1 MTLQHRNLPE
11 LFLAAASN
19 GSPRP
24 FLIWRDGE
32 SVVELSRPDAIGR
45 VAALAA
51 GLRKLGIDPGDRVGI
66 LAPSSPEWVLFDWAV
81 LCAGAVTV
89 PMFSNLSPENLAW
102 EMRDAGLKLL
112 LIQDAAQA
120 DLVRGIVPEGV
131 ALVSIDSVPGVR
143 GWTELF
149 DPVADAAGWI
159 GNSAA
164 RIDPTQPATIIYTS
178 GSTGRPKGV
187 VLGHGGLCFQV
198 AGAQKRFPIDPSEDL
213 GLSCLPLAHVFER
226 MVSFFHC
233 ANGYPLAVSRDVQK
247 VGEDLKVFR
256 PTIFTVVPRLLEKMI
271 AKIEAGVES
280 AGPVKKWIGKAA
292 LLEAASSRHILSTPA
307 SAVFDRLAWS
317 KIREQLGGRLR
328 LVVSGGAPLMPRTES
343 LLSRVGIPVYQGYGM
358 TELSPVISVNFP
370 GANRIGTVGPPMPGV
385 DVVVAQDGEVLVR
398 SPSVLLGFWNDP
410 QGRDQVVDAQ
420 GWLHTGDLGRIAPD
434 GFLELTGRKKDLCK
448 TAGGKYVA
456 PVPIEDAIARHPWIE
471 HAVVS
476 ADDRKFVS
484 CILSLDSAA
493 IRRHLGSSGS
503 IQSVPEF
510 VSSPAFHAEIERF
523 MGKLNQ
529 GLDEWA
535 KVRRWV
541 VAPRPFG
548 IETGELTPTLKVR
561 RAEVLEKHRALLD
574 SLYKS
579 R

>member
-11 LFLAAASN
+11 LFLAAVSN
-19 GSPRP
+19 GSRRP
-24 FLIWRDGE
+24 FLIWRDGG
-32 SVVELSRPDAIGR
+32 SVVELSRPDALAR
-45 VAALAA
+45 VASLAA
-51 GLRKLGIDPGDRVGI
+51 GLRAHGIAPGDRVGI
-66 LAPSSPEWVLFDWAV
+66 LAPSSPEWVLFDWAI

-120 DLVRGIVPEGV
+120 ALVRGILPEGME
-131 ALVSIDSVPGVR
+131 LVSIDPVPGVR
-143 GWTELF
+143 GWMDLAENL
-149 DPVADAAGWI
+149 ADGAGWI
-159 GNSAA
+159 SDNAA
-164 RIDPTQPATIIYTS
+164 RIESSQPATIIYTS

-198 AGAQKRFPIDPSEDL
+198 AGARKRFPTDPSLDL

-226 MVSFFHC
+226 LVSFFHY

-247 VGEDLKVFR
+247 VGKALKIFR

-292 LLEAASSRHILSTPA
+292 LMEAASSRHILSSPA

-328 LVVSGGAPLMPRTES
+328 LVVSGGAPLMPRMES
-343 LLSRVGIPVYQGYGM
+343 FLARVGVPVYQGYGM
-358 TELSPVISVNFP
+358 TELSPVIAVNFP
-370 GANRIGTVGPPMPGV
+370 GANKIGTVGLPMPGV
-385 DVVVAQDGEVLVR
+385 EIATAHDDEVLVR
-398 SPSVLLGFWNDP
+398 SPSALLGFWNDP
-410 QGRDQVVDAQ
+410 QGRERIVDAE
-420 GWLHTGDLGRIAPD
+420 GWLHTGDLGRIDPQ
-434 GFLELTGRKKDLCK
+434 GFLVLTGRKKDLCK

-493 IRRHLGSSGS
+493 IRSHLGSSGS

-510 VSSPAFHAEIERF
+510 VSSPGFHAEIERF
-523 MGKLNQ
+523 LGKVNQ
-529 GLDEWA
+529 ELDEWA
-535 KVRRWV
+535 RVRRWV
-541 VAPRPFG
+541 VAPRSFG

-561 RAEVLEKHRALLD
+561 RADVLEKHKALVD

>member
-11 LFLAAASN
+11 LFLAAVTN

-24 FLIWRDGE
+24 FLIWRDGG
-32 SVVELSRPDAIGR
+32 SVVELSRSDALAR
-45 VAALAA
+45 VASLAA
-51 GLRKLGIDPGDRVGI
+51 GLRAHGVAPGDRVGI

-102 EMRDAGLKLL
+102 EMRDAGLKVL
-112 LIQDAAQA
+112 LIQDGAQA
-120 DLVRGIVPEGV
+120 ALVRGIVPEGV
-131 ALVSIDSVPGVR
+131 ELVSIDPVPGVR
-143 GWTELF
+143 GWTDLAANL
-149 DPVADAAGWI
+149 ADGAGWI
-159 GNSAA
+159 SESAA
-164 RIDPTQPATIIYTS
+164 RIEPSQPATIIYTS

-198 AGAQKRFPIDPSEDL
+198 AGARKRFPTDPSSDL

-226 MVSFFHC
+226 LVSFFHY

-247 VGEDLKVFR
+247 VGEDLKIFR

-292 LLEAASSRHILSTPA
+292 LLEAASPRHVLSSPA

-328 LVVSGGAPLMPRTES
+328 LVVSGGAPLMPQMES
-343 LLSRVGIPVYQGYGM
+343 FLARVGVPVYQGYGM
-358 TELSPVISVNFP
+358 TELSPVIAVNFP
-370 GANRIGTVGPPMPGV
+370 GANKIGTVGPPMPGV
-385 DVVVAQDGEVLVR
+385 EIATAHDDEVLVR
-398 SPSVLLGFWNDP
+398 SPSALLGFWNDP
-410 QGRDQVVDAQ
+410 QGRERIVDAD
-420 GWLHTGDLGRIAPD
+420 GWLHTGDLGRIDPQ
-434 GFLELTGRKKDLCK
+434 GFLVLTGRKKDLCK

-493 IRRHLGSSGS
+493 IRGHLGDSGS

-510 VSSPAFHAEIERF
+510 VASPAFHVEIERF
-523 MGKLNQ
+523 LGRVNQ